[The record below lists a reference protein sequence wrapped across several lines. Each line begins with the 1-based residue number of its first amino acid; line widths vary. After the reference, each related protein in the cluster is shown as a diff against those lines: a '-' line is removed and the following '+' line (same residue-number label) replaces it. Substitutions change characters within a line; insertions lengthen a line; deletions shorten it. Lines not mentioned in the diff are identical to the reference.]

1 MFDEEKRK
9 AVILKVSENEKGN
22 RYVKNNRIPQLEISE
37 YDIIVKMERE
47 NVHMLNYILEA
58 EDNIMNIRSFEGDYL
73 RVIATKDT
81 VIDAIRLL
89 ESVKE
94 YIDLE
99 IVELRPNNGKAN

>member
-1 MFDEEKRK
+1 MKKKKRK
-9 AVILKVSENEKGN
+9 VGILKVNENEKG
-22 RYVKNNRIPQLEISE
+22 NRIPQLEISE

>member
-1 MFDEEKRK
+1 M
-9 AVILKVSENEKGN
+9 SENEKGN

-81 VIDAIRLL
+81 VIDAIKLL

>member
-1 MFDEEKRK
+1 
-9 AVILKVSENEKGN
+9 VNENEKGN
-22 RYVKNNRIPQLEISE
+22 RIPQLEVSE

-81 VIDAIRLL
+81 VIDAIKLL

>member
-1 MFDEEKRK
+1 MKKKKRK
-9 AVILKVSENEKGN
+9 VGILKVNENEKGN
-22 RYVKNNRIPQLEISE
+22 RIPQLEVSE

-81 VIDAIRLL
+81 VIDAIKLL

>member
-1 MFDEEKRK
+1 MKKKRK

-81 VIDAIRLL
+81 VID
-89 ESVKE
+89 
-94 YIDLE
+94 
-99 IVELRPNNGKAN
+99 

>member
-1 MFDEEKRK
+1 
-9 AVILKVSENEKGN
+9 VSENEKGN

-81 VIDAIRLL
+81 VIDAIKLL

>member
-1 MFDEEKRK
+1 MKKKKRK
-9 AVILKVSENEKGN
+9 VGILKVNENEKGN

-81 VIDAIRLL
+81 VIDAIKLL

>member
-1 MFDEEKRK
+1 MKKKKRK
-9 AVILKVSENEKGN
+9 VGILKVNENEKGN

-58 EDNIMNIRSFEGDYL
+58 EDNIMNIRSFEGDNL

>member
-1 MFDEEKRK
+1 M
-9 AVILKVSENEKGN
+9 KVNENEKGN
-22 RYVKNNRIPQLEISE
+22 RIPQLEVSE

-81 VIDAIRLL
+81 VIDAIKLL

>member
-1 MFDEEKRK
+1 MKKKKRK
-9 AVILKVSENEKGN
+9 VGILKVNENEKGN

>member
-1 MFDEEKRK
+1 MKKKRK

-81 VIDAIRLL
+81 VIDAIKLL

>member
-1 MFDEEKRK
+1 
-9 AVILKVSENEKGN
+9 VNENEKGN

>member
-1 MFDEEKRK
+1 M
-9 AVILKVSENEKGN
+9 ILKVSENEKGN

-81 VIDAIRLL
+81 VIDAIKLL

>member
-1 MFDEEKRK
+1 M
-9 AVILKVSENEKGN
+9 ILKVSENEKGN

>member
-1 MFDEEKRK
+1 
-9 AVILKVSENEKGN
+9 VSENEKGS
-22 RYVKNNRIPQLEISE
+22 RFVKNNRIPHLEVSE

-47 NVHMLNYILEA
+47 NVHMLNYILET

>member
-1 MFDEEKRK
+1 MKKKRK

-81 VIDAIRLL
+81 VIDAIKLL

-94 YIDLE
+94 YIDLQ

>member
-1 MFDEEKRK
+1 M
-9 AVILKVSENEKGN
+9 KVNENEKG
-22 RYVKNNRIPQLEISE
+22 NRIPQLEISE

>member
-1 MFDEEKRK
+1 MKKKRK

>member
-1 MFDEEKRK
+1 MKKKKRK
-9 AVILKVSENEKGN
+9 AVIMKVNENEKGN
-22 RYVKNNRIPQLEISE
+22 RIPQLEVSE

>member
-1 MFDEEKRK
+1 M
-9 AVILKVSENEKGN
+9 SENEKGN

>member
-1 MFDEEKRK
+1 
-9 AVILKVSENEKGN
+9 VSENEKGN

>member
-1 MFDEEKRK
+1 
-9 AVILKVSENEKGN
+9 VILKVSENEKGN

>member
-1 MFDEEKRK
+1 MN
-9 AVILKVSENEKGN
+9 ENEKGN